1 MKLTKKIL
9 VICLITGILIPA
21 YFIGVQFFEHP
32 NLTLSSNS
40 LIINTLINIIF
51 TILVTGTIATVN
63 LVFIKRYINNK
74 FPWHVK
80 NVQRI
85 VFEFF
90 STNIAAVFIISIF
103 VIILYYS
110 YPPEVYSKV
119 RLSSA
124 IYQNAVIA
132 LIVNNI
138 VAPVYEAQYLFREWI
153 NSRIE
158 TEQLKR
164 EKAESQYTALRN
176 QINPHFLFNSLN
188 TLLTMVAENPKASQY
203 VESLS
208 EFLRSVLQAHEKEA
222 VSLQEELKLSNQFI
236 FIQKTRFGDKLNV
249 ETTIPQLFLDYAI
262 PPFALQMLL
271 ENAIKHNVVS
281 REYPLRINVYVED
294 SYLVVENSIHT
305 KSEKDPSTGIGL
317 NNIVNRFKF
326 LTDRKVLI
334 SEDDGKFKV
343 SLPLMKIGI

>member
-1 MKLTKKIL
+1 LAAG
-9 VICLITGILIPA
+9 VLIPA
-21 YFIGVQFFEHP
+21 YFIGAQYIE
-32 NLTLSSNS
+32 NS
-40 LIINTLINIIF
+40 DQVLQHNAFIVNTLINIVF
-51 TILVTGTIATVN
+51 TLFVTGVISTFN
-63 LVFIKRYINNK
+63 LSVIKRYLNK
-74 FPWHVK
+74 KYPWHVNNGK
-80 NVQRI
+80 RI
-85 VFEFF
+85 VFELL
-90 STNIAAVFIISIF
+90 STNIAALIIIT
-103 VIILYYS
+103 VCVVILYHM
-110 YPPEVYSKV
+110 YPPEIRAEVK
-119 RLSSA
+119 LSTA
-124 IYQNAVIA
+124 IFRSVTIA

-138 VAPVYEAQYLFREWI
+138 VAPIYEAQYLFREWL

-164 EKAESQYTALRN
+164 EKAESQYAALRN

-208 EFLRSVLQAHEKEA
+208 EFLRSVLQSHEKEA
-222 VSLQEELKLSNQFI
+222 VLLEEELKLANQYI

-249 ETTIPQLFLDYAI
+249 VTSIPPLYLDYAI

-281 REYPLRINVYVED
+281 RENPLHINVYEED
-294 SYLVVENSIHT
+294 SYLVVENTLRT
-305 KSEKDPSTGIGL
+305 KFEKDPSTGRGL
-317 NNIVNRFKF
+317 SNIINRFKY

-343 SLPLMKIGI
+343 SLPLMKMST